1 MQMLKSRIPD
11 RLVQMALMIVLLA
24 SPAAA
29 QVAGFDFGFDDS
41 DSPSEVTVS
50 LKASS
55 TNVRPGS
62 DLVVAVILDMA
73 DGWHVWPK
81 PGPVDGDYVVMDGTN
96 RTTIAIPEGQAGAL
110 TVHPGFAEWP
120 ELHGVKANLGEG
132 EKTYAVYEGRAVIRV
147 PVTVAADATPGEY
160 SFGLVVDYQACDDTQ
175 CLMPETVQP
184 EVVIN
189 ILAANTP
196 DLPPTDSEA
205 QTDNSDF
212 TGFDAGVFA
221 RIRGGAKASE
231 LLELD
236 AFGLKFTLDV
246 GSGSGF
252 LLLLLVAALGGALL
266 NFTPCVLPVIPLKIM
281 GLSSAAGNRK
291 RCFLLGLTM
300 SLGVVAFWMAL
311 AVLIAAFT
319 SFGAINQLFQYPAFT
334 ISVGVIIVVMAI
346 GMAGFFTIKLPSKV
360 YSIETSHDTMVGSF
374 LFGIMTAVL
383 STPCTAP
390 LMGAAAAWATTQNPV
405 TVLAVFAAIGSGMA
419 IPYLFLSA
427 FPGLV
432 QKMPRTGPASE
443 VVKQVMGLLLLAA
456 GIYFIGSGLSGM
468 MVTAP
473 EPPSR
478 MYWWFIALAGIAAG
492 GLLAWRTFKLSR
504 KPAILGVFGGLG
516 VLLVAISVYLGFQM
530 TASGP
535 IKWAYYT
542 DERFATAIEN
552 EQVVVLDFTAEW
564 CLNCK
569 LLESTVLESDE
580 VVALSRLDEVVFMK
594 VDITGDN
601 PEGSAKLK
609 AEDRITIPLLVIYGK
624 DGAPVLKSDFYTSDQ
639 VVEAIE
645 EAAGTL
651 GQQLSIEPS
660 MSSSDDA

>member
-1 MQMLKSRIPD
+1 MRTPPPRILD
-11 RLVQMALMIVLLA
+11 RMVQLGLLIMLLA
-24 SPAAA
+24 TPVTA
-29 QVAGFDFGFDDS
+29 QVPGFDFGFDDAE
-41 DSPSEVTVS
+41 SPQEVTVS
-50 LKASS
+50 LAASS

-81 PGPVDGDYVVMDGTN
+81 PGPVEGDYVVMEGAN

-110 TVHPGFAEWP
+110 VVHPGFAEWP

-184 EVVIN
+184 EVVIT
-189 ILAANTP
+189 ILAADAP
-196 DLPPTDSEA
+196 VLPPADSQA
-205 QTDNSDF
+205 QTNSSDF
-212 TGFDAGVFA
+212 AGFDSSVFA

-231 LLELD
+231 LLEFD
-236 AFGLKFTLDV
+236 VFGVSFTLDV
-246 GSGSGF
+246 GSGGGF
-252 LLLLLVAALGGALL
+252 VLLLLVAALGGALL

-281 GLSSAAGNRK
+281 GLSSAAGNRR

-300 SLGVVAFWMAL
+300 SLGVVAFWMVL
-311 AVLIAAFT
+311 ATLIAGVK
-319 SFGAINQLFQYPAFT
+319 SFEAINQLFQYPAFT

-346 GMAGFFTIKLPSKV
+346 GMAGFFTIQLPSKV
-360 YSIETSHDTMVGSF
+360 YAIQTGHDTMIGSF

-390 LMGAAAAWATTQNPV
+390 LMGAAAAWATTQTPG
-405 TVLAVFAAIGSGMA
+405 TVLAVFASIGGGMA
-419 IPYLFLSA
+419 VPYLILSA
-427 FPGLV
+427 FPGMV

-456 GIYFIGSGLSGM
+456 GVYFIGSGLSGM
-468 MVTAP
+468 MATAP

-478 MYWWFIALAGIAAG
+478 LYWWFVALAGVAAG
-492 GLLAWRTFKLSR
+492 GQLAWQTIKLTK
-504 KPAILGVFGGLG
+504 KPLFLGMFGGTG
-516 VLLVAISVYLGFQM
+516 LLIVVVSIYLGIQM

-535 IKWAYYT
+535 IKWVYYT
-542 DERFATAIEN
+542 PERFAKAIE
-552 EQVVVLDFTAEW
+552 EDKVVVLDFTAEW

-569 LLESTVLESDE
+569 LLESTSLESDE
-580 VVALSRLDEVVFMK
+580 VVALTRRDEVVPMK
-594 VDITGDN
+594 VDLTGDN
-601 PEGSAKLK
+601 EDGADKLK
-609 AEDRITIPLLVIYGK
+609 EEDRLTIPLLVIYGK
-624 DGAPVLKSDFYTSDQ
+624 DGIPTLKSDFYTSDQ

-645 EAAGTL
+645 EAASSL
-651 GQQLSIEPS
+651 GHQV
-660 MSSSDDA
+660 SSGQAAGDSEGA